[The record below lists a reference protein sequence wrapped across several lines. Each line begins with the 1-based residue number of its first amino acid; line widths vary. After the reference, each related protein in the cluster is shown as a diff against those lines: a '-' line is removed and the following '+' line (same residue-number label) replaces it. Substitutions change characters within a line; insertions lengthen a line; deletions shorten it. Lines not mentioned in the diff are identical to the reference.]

1 MARKEK
7 YFVGFRESGR
17 RWGTVVYDYGSAMK
31 EERRYRS
38 LKKKRVSTTSSFS
51 MKNLRRIGE
60 YPGGRT
66 FYERKK

>member
-38 LKKKRVSTTSSFS
+38 LNKKRVSTTSSFS
-51 MKNLRRIGE
+51 MKNLRKIVKMPSG
-60 YPGGRT
+60 T